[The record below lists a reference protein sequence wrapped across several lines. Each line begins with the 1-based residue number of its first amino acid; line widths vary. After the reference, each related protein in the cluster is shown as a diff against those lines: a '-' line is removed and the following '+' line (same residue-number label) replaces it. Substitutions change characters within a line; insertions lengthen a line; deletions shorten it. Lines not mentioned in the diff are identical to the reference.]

1 MLESREAP
9 NVVAAVVPRSLELES
24 QANFLVVVNT
34 VGTQIAVAII
44 LPPIQSQSDA
54 GKYEL

>member
-1 MLESREAP
+1 MLVSREAP
-9 NVVAAVVPRSLELES
+9 NVVAAVVPRFLELET

-34 VGTQIAVAII
+34 VGTQTAVVIV
-44 LPPIQSQSDA
+44 LPPIQRQYEA